1 MAEQD
6 EAAAEALRG
15 MNEVPDPPHA
25 PGNQF
30 QHDMGQ
36 SESPAPAV
44 SGGQGDPQTSTELT
58 DKDMAARAI
67 QYGCADSA
75 SNLKRWGR
83 AVLLQT
89 KFEGVEGRSHPPGPH
104 RQTQLVGGG
113 EVGGLV
119 DAASPQTS
127 PRV

>member
-44 SGGQGDPQTSTELT
+44 SGGQGDAQTTTELSE
-58 DKDMAARAI
+58 KDMAARAI
-67 QYGCADSA
+67 HYGCPESA

-89 KFEGVEGRSHPPGPH
+89 KFEGVEGRSHPPALRTH
-104 RQTQLVGGG
+104 TLAFTATLVLTKSCPT
-113 EVGGLV
+113 V
-119 DAASPQTS
+119 
-127 PRV
+127 

>member
-15 MNEVPDPPHA
+15 MNEAPDPPRA

-44 SGGQGDPQTSTELT
+44 SGGQGDAQTTTELSE
-58 DKDMAARAI
+58 KDMAARAI
-67 QYGCADSA
+67 HYGCPESA
-75 SNLKRWGR
+75 SNLKRWAANSGTHLD
-83 AVLLQT
+83 ALAWPCP
-89 KFEGVEGRSHPPGPH
+89 HPPH
-104 RQTQLVGGG
+104 LSTR
-113 EVGGLV
+113 
-119 DAASPQTS
+119 A
-127 PRV
+127 